1 MVSLQSKLETL
12 ICVAL
17 LLSKNGKV
25 LTVTYLYVLSRF
37 SSQFLEQLL
46 AEPIPMLQQPK
57 TLAACALNC
66 AVYLADRYN
75 KNNSYFKAIYNK
87 EQSKT
92 THLEPIFTSKM
103 DTFVIF
109 HVVGSIQ
116 RQLILQSSLRSN
128 TVKISDLQQLAVQ
141 LSAEIDDKMEHIFNT
156 DETLTAEW
164 AYTEFLFWTI
174 FDLGVRLAKSKE
186 RLDLLSKVYGQFKLI
201 LKPIA
206 IDQVTV

>member
-1 MVSLQSKLETL
+1 M
-12 ICVAL
+12 
-17 LLSKNGKV
+17 
-25 LTVTYLYVLSRF
+25 
-37 SSQFLEQLL
+37 
-46 AEPIPMLQQPK
+46 
-57 TLAACALNC
+57 
-66 AVYLADRYN
+66 YLADRYN